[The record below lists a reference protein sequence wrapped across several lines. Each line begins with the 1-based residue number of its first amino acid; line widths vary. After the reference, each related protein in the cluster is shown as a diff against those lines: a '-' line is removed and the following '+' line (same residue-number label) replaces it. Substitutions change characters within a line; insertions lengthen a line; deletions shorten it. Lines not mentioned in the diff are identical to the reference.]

1 MYKKNVQKGSEKMKR
16 LVVDMEE
23 SLHTAIRIEALKQ
36 GRPAKEYVTELIEKD
51 LKERNE
57 KCRAEMN

>member
-1 MYKKNVQKGSEKMKR
+1 MKR

-23 SLHTAIRIEALKQ
+23 SLHTAIKIEALKQ
-36 GRPAKEYVTELIEKD
+36 SRPAKEYVIELIEKD

-57 KCRAEMN
+57 NAEQG